1 MLRAWHTM
9 LGAPAGPVYVNLDQ
23 TLQEQR
29 LEPSAA
35 PLLLDPARYPLAAPQ
50 PPDAAA
56 IETAATLLASAEF
69 PVVLVGRGG
78 QNDRAWS
85 DLVALAEHLG
95 AAVLTDLKQPAA
107 YPTNHYLHQC
117 APSIMGDEALR
128 ATLDQADVVLALNWI
143 DVAGTLGTRQPRL
156 VNVSLDEYV
165 VRSWSAEHFALPPA
179 EVPLRADVQTSVSLL
194 LEAVAERVTHDG
206 AAAERAERRRALHRA
221 RRATLEAQWAAAR
234 EASWDARPISRHRLI
249 GELAKAFGDRLPD
262 VVVARGPLAW
272 PAGTWDFTRPGAY
285 LGYDGGAGIGSG
297 PGMAVGAALAL
308 QDSGRPVVAVL
319 GDGDLL
325 MANTALWTAAHH
337 RIPLLVVVVNNQ
349 TYFNDEQHQE
359 RVARARNRPVGNRA
373 VGQRMD
379 DPPVNFA
386 GLARDLGIEGFGPVV
401 DAADLASVY
410 AQALGALDA
419 GRPVLVDV
427 HTSSE

>member
-1 MLRAWHTM
+1 
-9 LGAPAGPVYVNLDQ
+9 
-23 TLQEQR
+23 
-29 LEPSAA
+29 
-35 PLLLDPARYPLAAPQ
+35 
-50 PPDAAA
+50 
-56 IETAATLLASAEF
+56 
-69 PVVLVGRGG
+69 
-78 QNDRAWS
+78 
-85 DLVALAEHLG
+85 
-95 AAVLTDLKQPAA
+95 
-107 YPTNHYLHQC
+107 
-117 APSIMGDEALR
+117 
-128 ATLDQADVVLALNWI
+128 
-143 DVAGTLGTRQPRL
+143 
-156 VNVSLDEYV
+156 
-165 VRSWSAEHFALPPA
+165 
-179 EVPLRADVQTSVSLL
+179 
-194 LEAVAERVTHDG
+194 
-206 AAAERAERRRALHRA
+206 
-221 RRATLEAQWAAAR
+221 
-234 EASWDARPISRHRLI
+234 
-249 GELAKAFGDRLPD
+249 
-262 VVVARGPLAW
+262 
-272 PAGTWDFTRPGAY
+272 
-285 LGYDGGAGIGSG
+285 
-297 PGMAVGAALAL
+297 
-308 QDSGRPVVAVL
+308 VVAVL